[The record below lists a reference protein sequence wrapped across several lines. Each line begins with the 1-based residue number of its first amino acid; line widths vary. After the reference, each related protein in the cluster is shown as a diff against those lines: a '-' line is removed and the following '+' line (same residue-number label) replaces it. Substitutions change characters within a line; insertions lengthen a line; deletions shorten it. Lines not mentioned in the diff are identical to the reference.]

1 MRLRILPALAA
12 VSLSVV
18 ALRAPVAA
26 AAEVDP
32 LPTADHV
39 VVYKGAR
46 EMRLYRREKLL
57 RTYRVSLGLQPNGA
71 KERSGDFRTPEGSYR
86 LERRNPRSDYFL
98 SIQVSYPNDADR
110 ARAQRNRVPTGGS
123 IMVHGLPNNLK
134 FPARYYVS
142 QDWTDGCIALSN
154 SDMLEFWL
162 IVQDNIPIEIRA

>member
-1 MRLRILPALAA
+1 MRLSRLLALLLFLTSA
-12 VSLSVV
+12 
-18 ALRAPVAA
+18 APVPAT
-26 AAEVDP
+26 ESDH
-32 LPTADHV
+32 LPNADRV

-46 EMRLYRREKLL
+46 EMRLYRGGSVL
-57 RTYRVSLGLQPNGA
+57 RTYHISLGLQPAGA

-86 LERRNPRSDYFL
+86 LQRRNPRSDYFL
-98 SIQVSYPNDADR
+98 SIQVSYPNDDDRTR
-110 ARAQRNRVPTGGS
+110 ARRNGWKAGGS

-134 FPARYYVS
+134 FPTRYYVG